1 MAFSPFNLLGT
12 TVVSD
17 PTRGPLG
24 DLYSNQ
30 QSTNLLKYPIDLGDK
45 ADRGHY
51 MVFYIKK
58 QPVGVNN
65 QKVSGVST
73 DIMSSTDFVS
83 NRGSMSPTQTISSAA
98 TSIVTQ
104 LFSAVFGNSSATA
117 GQVFQNNSASTSKLI
132 QSSLKNKQ
140 GASAF
145 LDSTRKTIMTKDTIA
160 LYMPDTLMYSYN
172 QSYETLSPGKSA
184 LGQVGASI
192 TDLVSEKGDNAI
204 KNFAASAGALG
215 AIGIQNLL
223 SGKNASGSLNNDATK
238 LAIYKAIGGIVNPM
252 LEVIYSAPSFRQ
264 FRFDFSFFP
273 RSRTEAL
280 MVQNIIERLRFHQ
293 APDTYTTS
301 GAPILIPPSE
311 FDIRFYYAGKINP
324 NIDSIGNCVLK
335 TIDVNYSPNGFQA
348 YEIPGDDSPRWG
360 GTGMPVEIQLSLSF
374 EETVILT
381 KSDFESGFAGSPT
394 QTAPST
400 PSQAGVGQGLNTP
413 NAQFNT
419 TSGDAAAGKTP

>member
-73 DIMSSTDFVS
+73 DIMSSTNFVS
-83 NRGSMSPTQTISSAA
+83 NPVSMSPTQTISSAA

-132 QSSLKNKQ
+132 QNSLKNKQ

-184 LGQVGASI
+184 Q
-192 TDLVSEKGDNAI
+192 
-204 KNFAASAGALG
+204 
-215 AIGIQNLL
+215 IGR
-223 SGKNASGSLNNDATK
+223 AH
-238 LAIYKAIGGIVNPM
+238 V
-252 LEVIYSAPSFRQ
+252 
-264 FRFDFSFFP
+264 
-273 RSRTEAL
+273 
-280 MVQNIIERLRFHQ
+280 
-293 APDTYTTS
+293 
-301 GAPILIPPSE
+301 
-311 FDIRFYYAGKINP
+311 
-324 NIDSIGNCVLK
+324 
-335 TIDVNYSPNGFQA
+335 
-348 YEIPGDDSPRWG
+348 
-360 GTGMPVEIQLSLSF
+360 
-374 EETVILT
+374 
-381 KSDFESGFAGSPT
+381 
-394 QTAPST
+394 
-400 PSQAGVGQGLNTP
+400 
-413 NAQFNT
+413 
-419 TSGDAAAGKTP
+419 